1 MNIEYQIAVVQHYIH
16 VRKDVVIQINLLQ
29 FQDFHNVRL
38 LQDAFTIAQNWLMAN
53 SSGIT
58 INQNYGY

>member
-16 VRKDVVIQINLLQ
+16 VRKGVVVQINLIQ
-29 FQDFHNVRL
+29 FQDFNNVLL
-38 LQDAFTIAQNWLMAN
+38 LQKAFVIAENWLMAN

-58 INQNYGY
+58 LNQTY

>member
-16 VRKDVVIQINLLQ
+16 VRKDVVIEINLHQ

-38 LQDAFTIAQNWLMAN
+38 LQEAFTIAQNWLMAN
-53 SSGIT
+53 SSGIY
-58 INQNYGY
+58 INQTHV

>member
-29 FQDFHNVRL
+29 FQDFDNVRL
-38 LQDAFTIAQNWLMAN
+38 LQDAFKIAQNWFMSN
-53 SSGIT
+53 SSEIT
-58 INQNYGY
+58 INQTYGY